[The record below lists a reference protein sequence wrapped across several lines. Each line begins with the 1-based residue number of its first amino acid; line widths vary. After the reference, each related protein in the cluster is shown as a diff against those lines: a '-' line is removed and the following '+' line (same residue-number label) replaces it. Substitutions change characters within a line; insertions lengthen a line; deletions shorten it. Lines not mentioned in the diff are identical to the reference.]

1 MIIVMASRE
10 VRYGFYVWLSRWFSF
25 VTWLLFVSRGC
36 CLCHG
41 FLGVCLFIYTFVGR
55 DSCGLGVVCGM
66 RVMGWRV
73 GFWVGVWFM
82 VCGIIGYGLQHGG
95 VSFRVEERPAIC
107 GIA

>member
-1 MIIVMASRE
+1 MTISVISVNSRE
-10 VRYGFYVWLSRWFSF
+10 VHLTCEFRYGFHICRGFEC
-25 VTWLLFVSRGC
+25 GC

-55 DSCGLGVVCGM
+55 DICGLGVVCGM
-66 RVMGWRV
+66 RVMGWCV

-95 VSFRVEERPAIC
+95 ASFRVEERPAIC

>member
-1 MIIVMASRE
+1 MLIV
-10 VRYGFYVWLSRWFSF
+10 VRF
-25 VTWLLFVSRGC
+25 VTGFTSVTVGSVLSRGC

-66 RVMGWRV
+66 RVMGWCV
-73 GFWVGVWFM
+73 SFWVGVWFM